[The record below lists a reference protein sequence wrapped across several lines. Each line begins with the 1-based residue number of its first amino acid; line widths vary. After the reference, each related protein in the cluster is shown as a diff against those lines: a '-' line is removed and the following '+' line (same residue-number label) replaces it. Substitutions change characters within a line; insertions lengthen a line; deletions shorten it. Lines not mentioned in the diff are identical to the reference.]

1 VDTEQVQAWKA
12 PFFPIKKIPVSMEI
26 NFIHSQTFVKDLE
39 GYTHVTPDRCAVVM
53 NFEMGSY
60 VSDQL
65 LEIVLT
71 VNHASNVIF
80 IMNI

>member
-1 VDTEQVQAWKA
+1 
-12 PFFPIKKIPVSMEI
+12 
-26 NFIHSQTFVKDLE
+26 
-39 GYTHVTPDRCAVVM
+39 M

-65 LEIVLT
+65 LETVLT